1 LVQHYGE
8 AVAIQQKIAALALR
22 SETKARDVF
31 DLELLFRLH
40 DAESSSEPIESEYA
54 RQAAQKACSIP
65 YESYRS
71 EVLPFIDSD
80 VLELYESKKTW
91 ESVRETVAL
100 RLDQMADAMKQ
111 GGEK

>member
-1 LVQHYGE
+1 VV
-8 AVAIQQKIAALALR
+8 AVQQKIAALARR

-31 DLELLFRLH
+31 DLELLFRRH
-40 DAESSSEPIESEYA
+40 DAELLSEPVESEYA
-54 RQAAQKACSIP
+54 RQAALKALSIT

-80 VLELYESKKTW
+80 VLELYESEETW
-91 ESVRETVAL
+91 MSMREAVAL
-100 RLDQMADAMKQ
+100 RLDQMADAMTQ